1 MKTSMKKF
9 VVWTIIIA
17 AAAGATIGISLTLRR
32 LFPGSMRI
40 QGAVIRKDDDT
51 RKERPIPDAVVTVSD
66 GKTTATT
73 ESDARGYFRLTFPK
87 RIWQGQTL
95 QLSFEH
101 PDFQPLEMKL
111 QTGLRRTTKELYVA
125 AMVPVPEKAAATSAD
140 HRASVVSNL
149 RVRYTTN
156 SQEQMNIGSA
166 VKTFQVINKGNVPCG
181 NTSPCSPDEVWKAA
195 TGSVSLDAGLGNE
208 FANVRASCIAGP
220 CPFTRV
226 DFSGFMHG
234 GRNITVAALN
244 WSDTATFLVEAE
256 VFHTSISSN
265 VRQSYPVVFGRT
277 LTFTLPPTNEG
288 ASLEAEIDGDPM
300 VFPLGPNLYLSW
312 ANCTGRT
319 GQEAEKTTVY
329 RCELK
334 SGYRF

>member
-1 MKTSMKKF
+1 MKTSTKKLLI
-9 VVWTIIIA
+9 WTIIGA
-17 AAAGATIGISLTLRR
+17 AAVAAIIATSLSLRR
-32 LFPGSMRI
+32 LFPGSLRI
-40 QGAVIRKDDDT
+40 QGAVIRKDDDS
-51 RKERPIPDAVVTVSD
+51 RKELPVPDAVVTVSD
-66 GKTTATT
+66 GETTATT
-73 ESDARGYFRLTFPK
+73 QSDARGYFRLTFPK

-95 QLSFEH
+95 HLSFRH
-101 PDFQPLEMKL
+101 ADFEPLEMKL
-111 QTGLRRTTKELYVA
+111 QTGIRRSTKELYVA
-125 AMVPVPEKAAATSAD
+125 AMEPLPERAAET
-140 HRASVVSNL
+140 RTERRTSVVSNL

-181 NTSPCSPDEVWKAA
+181 NSSPCSPDEVWKAA
-195 TGSVSLDAGLGNE
+195 TGSVSLDAGPGNE

-226 DFSGFMHG
+226 DFSAFMHG
-234 GRNITVAALN
+234 GRNITVTALN
-244 WSDTATFLVEAE
+244 WSETATFLVEAE
-256 VFHTSISSN
+256 VFHTTISSN
-265 VRQSYPVVFGRT
+265 VRESYPVVFGQT
-277 LTFTLPPTNEG
+277 LTFTLPPTHEG
-288 ASLEAEIDGDPM
+288 ASLEAEIDGAAM

-334 SGYRF
+334 PGYRF